1 MQLAKY
7 VIYQARM
14 HEDEPA
20 IAFAGGVATYGLLAK
35 GVAAAVEQLQGLG
48 LRRGDVVALHVQN
61 PFHHVALIL
70 ALALRGQVSASIMSR
85 AQVEF
90 SGISPAV
97 TLTDRADF
105 ALPGSRVVPL
115 DDHWFVVDPG
125 APADYAGL
133 LALPGFEDPG
143 EIVRVV
149 FSSGTTGYPKAVG
162 MTLGALEQSCA
173 HGEVTQAG
181 PHRHAFRVINM
192 MGFSVGASMM
202 ALLIALGRGGL
213 VALAGQP
220 DEALRL
226 IRAFQIEIVT
236 AAVVQ
241 LQGLL
246 RALGSAPPPASIR
259 TIVAGGARIAPGLLL
274 EVRAR
279 LCANLNVMY
288 GSTEGGLM
296 TFGTGAALER
306 HEGSAGYVLPW
317 VALET
322 VDAGGLP
329 VPPGQDGI
337 IRMKSAEQCHYLAPT
352 PETDAMFR
360 EGWFYPGDVGRLDA
374 DGLLSITGR
383 VNEVINR
390 GGVIVAPEMI
400 EEVLRSIPGVRDVAV
415 FGFPDASG
423 VEEIWAA
430 IVSDQWVDAAAVTQI
445 ASVRLPDRTPNRIVQ
460 VEAIP
465 RNEMGK
471 IRRNELRDSLTRG
484 QDVSRLG

>member
-14 HEDEPA
+14 REDEPA
-20 IAFAGGVATYGLLAK
+20 IAFAGGVATYGLLVK
-35 GVAAAVEQLQGLG
+35 GVAASVEELRRLG
-48 LRRGDVVALHVQN
+48 LRRGDIVALHVQN
-61 PFHHVALIL
+61 PFHHAALIL
-70 ALALRGQVSASIMSR
+70 ALALTGQVSASIMGR

-90 SGISPAV
+90 SGVTPAV
-97 TLTDRADF
+97 VLTDRADF
-105 ALPGSRVVPL
+105 ELPGSRVVPL
-115 DDHWFVVDPG
+115 DDQWFVVDPG

-133 LALPGFEDPG
+133 LALPGFADPG
-143 EIVRVV
+143 EVVRVV

-173 HGEVTQAG
+173 HGEMTQAG
-181 PHRHAFRVINM
+181 PHQHAVRALNM
-192 MGFSVGASMM
+192 MGFSTSASIM

-213 VALAGQP
+213 LALASQP

-226 IRAFQIEIVT
+226 IRAFRIEIAVS
-236 AAVVQ
+236 AVVQ

-246 RALGSAPPPASIR
+246 KALGGAPPPTSLR
-259 TIVAGGARIAPGLLL
+259 TVIAAGARISPELLL
-274 EVRAR
+274 EARAR
-279 LCANLNVMY
+279 LCPNLNVMY
-288 GSTEGGLM
+288 GSTEGGPM

-317 VALET
+317 VAIET
-322 VDAGGLP
+322 VDTAGQR
-329 VPPGQDGI
+329 VPFGQDGV
-337 IRMKSAEQCHYLAPT
+337 IRVKSAEQCFYLVPT

-360 EGWFYPGDVGRLDA
+360 DGWFYPGDVGRLDA

-390 GGVIVAPEMI
+390 GGVIVAPDMV
-400 EEVLRSIPGVRDVAV
+400 EEVLRSIAGVKDVAV
-415 FGFPDASG
+415 FGAPDRAG

-430 IVSDQWVDAAAVTQI
+430 IVSDGWVDGAAIRQVA
-445 ASVRLPDRTPNRIVQ
+445 AVRLPDRAPDRIVQ
-460 VEAIP
+460 VDAIP

-471 IRRNELRDSLTRG
+471 IRRNQLRDSLTR
-484 QDVSRLG
+484 REA